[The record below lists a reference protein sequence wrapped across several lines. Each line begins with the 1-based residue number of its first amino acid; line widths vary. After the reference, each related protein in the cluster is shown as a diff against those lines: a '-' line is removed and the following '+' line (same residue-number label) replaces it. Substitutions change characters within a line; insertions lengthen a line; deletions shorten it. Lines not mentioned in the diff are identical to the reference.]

1 MAFAKLLA
9 TVGLLASFAT
19 AAVNSTSLPTISTV
33 GSKFYDSNGDQ
44 FFIKGLSQ
52 VLAISII

>member
-9 TVGLLASFAT
+9 AASLLASFAI
-19 AAVNSTSLPTISTV
+19 AAVNSTSIPTISTV

>member
-1 MAFAKLLA
+1 LLA
-9 TVGLLASFAT
+9 TAGLLASFAT